1 MESESAERGRP
12 TGISR
17 ATGSS
22 TIATG
27 RGGVSVE
34 VTVSDFS
41 AASVSTVTS
50 GLCTAGGVS
59 FTKTSSDCAF
69 RLPVQPTHIMQA
81 TATNN

>member
-27 RGGVSVE
+27 RGRLSVE
-34 VTVSDFS
+34 VSVSGS
-41 AASVSTVTS
+41 STASVSSVTS

-59 FTKTSSDCAF
+59 FTKATSDCAF
-69 RLPVQPTHIMQA
+69 RLPVQPAHIMQA